1 MNHTKKLLMTLSI
14 GLLALAF
21 AIPASASA
29 YSNWTING
37 APSETTGYEEF
48 SGKFKISPDVL
59 AGPGAGSTLHCDAT
73 FTVETNPESAKG
85 QVSSFEFTDLNAC
98 EGTGVWANCIGTS
111 YEEHFSGAPINMG
124 ASPTSF
130 GGGGFELSYTVY
142 LGGAGCSD
150 WVRAPSFS
158 GPQEMTPILN
168 EQGTIVGLK
177 LRAVTQ
183 SNIVYSFGTLDAT
196 GKYAEEF
203 GELGLE

>member
-1 MNHTKKLLMTLSI
+1 MKLTKKLLMTASAA
-14 GLLALAF
+14 LLALAF
-21 AIPASASA
+21 AVPASASA

-37 APSETTGYEEF
+37 EPSETTGYEEF
-48 SGKFKISPDVL
+48 AGKFKISPDVL
-59 AGPGAGSTLHCDAT
+59 IGPGAGSTLHCDAT
-73 FTVETNPESAKG
+73 LTVEAQPESAKG
-85 QVSSFEFTDLNAC
+85 QISSFEFTDLNGC

-130 GGGGFELSYTVY
+130 GSNEFELSYAVY

-150 WVRAPSFS
+150 WVRAPSFT

-168 EQGTIVGLK
+168 GQGRVVGLK
-177 LRAVTQ
+177 LRAVTK

-196 GKYAEEF
+196 GKYVEEY

>member
-1 MNHTKKLLMTLSI
+1 MNRTKKLLMMVSMA
-14 GLLALAF
+14 LLALAF
-21 AIPASASA
+21 AVPASASA
-29 YSNWTING
+29 YSSWTING

-48 SGKFKISPDVL
+48 SGKFKISPDVN
-59 AGPGAGSTLHCDAT
+59 AGPYVGSALHCDASLV
-73 FTVETNPESAKG
+73 VEAYPESAKG
-85 QVSSFEFTDLNAC
+85 QISSFTFDDLGSC
-98 EGTGVWANCIGTS
+98 EGTGLWANCVGTS
-111 YEEHFSGAPINMG
+111 YEEHFSGAPINMA

-130 GGGGFELSYTVY
+130 GGGEFELSYTVY

-168 EQGTIVGLK
+168 EQGRVVGLK

-183 SNIVYSFGTLDAT
+183 SNIIYSFGTLDAT
-196 GKYAEEF
+196 GKYVEEY